1 MLYRFRA
8 TESGTFWYHGHYHNQ
23 VLQPNPA
30 GSARVGAALLR
41 AALAAVWHHAQGS
54 AIQP

>member
-30 GSARVGAALLR
+30 GSARVGTALLR
-41 AALAAVWHHAQGS
+41 AALACPAQSS
-54 AIQP
+54 ALLP